1 MDCDLT
7 WPSRP
12 FRHRVAQFLFQM
24 HLTLFLASIALYR
37 LPHLPPVSQS
47 SNPSVSSPMSATL
60 AQSMLQMCAVHYV
73 YMRICCVCQRR
84 VGGRLN
90 AGVSGVNPISGPNV
104 AMYRIQIAM
113 LPCCHLAMVPCC
125 HVAMYYCTES
135 RFQMPRA
142 FIVPFPFYAVVYQ
155 PPVLHK
161 GLTFGSNDH
170 QSFSPLHFLTASNI
184 NCTYLKCD
192 FMQGNLLLICEPVLV
207 FYTV

>member
-12 FRHRVAQFLFQM
+12 FRHRHRVAQFLFQM

-37 LPHLPPVSQS
+37 DSHPPPVSQS

-60 AQSMLQMCAVHYV
+60 AQSVLQMCAVHHV

-113 LPCCHLAMVPCC
+113 LPCCHVAILPCTIVQNPDSRC
-125 HVAMYYCTES
+125 PEHLSFPSPSMPSFINHLYCT
-135 RFQMPRA
+135 R
-142 FIVPFPFYAVVYQ
+142 
-155 PPVLHK
+155 
-161 GLTFGSNDH
+161 G
-170 QSFSPLHFLTASNI
+170 
-184 NCTYLKCD
+184 
-192 FMQGNLLLICEPVLV
+192 
-207 FYTV
+207 